1 MSVKLYYVKIANR
14 GGSIR
19 DALRIGKIPF
29 DNVYIPPAGAE
40 RDALADRV
48 TPLLRQWPVLEV
60 DGQTFTQSNAI
71 LTYVGLRASLV
82 PHDLIERLRV
92 DEILNA
98 CEDVYGVLGPTM
110 RIADAT
116 EKLAA
121 RAALIAADGK
131 LTALVKFL
139 NQRYAAG
146 SSGTFVV
153 GPALTIADLKARHI
167 VNWLQAGQVDG
178 IPKDWLATIAP
189 TLAAAIDKVN
199 AVVLERAGDATGI

>member
-19 DALRIGKIPF
+19 DALRIGKIAF
-29 DNVYIPPAGAE
+29 ENIYIPPAGAE

-60 DGQTFTQSNAI
+60 DGKTYTQSNAI

-82 PHDLIERLRV
+82 PHDLLERLRV

-110 RIADAT
+110 RIADAA

-121 RAALIAADGK
+121 RAALIAPEGK

-139 NQRYAAG
+139 NHRYAAG
-146 SSGTFVV
+146 NGTFVV
-153 GPALTIADLKARHI
+153 SPALTIADLKARHV
-167 VNWLQAGQVDG
+167 VNWLQSGQVDG
-178 IPKDWLATIAP
+178 IPKDWLVGIAP

-199 AVVLERAGDATGI
+199 AVVLERAGDASGI